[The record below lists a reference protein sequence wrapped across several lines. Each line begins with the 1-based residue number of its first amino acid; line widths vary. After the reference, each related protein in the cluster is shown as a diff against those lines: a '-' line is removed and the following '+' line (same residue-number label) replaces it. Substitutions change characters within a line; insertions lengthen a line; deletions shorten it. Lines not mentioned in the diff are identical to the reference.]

1 MKFNLRTK
9 VFLIFFV
16 FLVGGGTVWYLNFNT
31 YRLLTRNFALL
42 DTKGIFLSWVLETRR
57 YEKNYFLT
65 RQHEHLVQ
73 ALEFLNRAQGQLPQ
87 IDSRSTM
94 VRPSNDF
101 SKVQEAL
108 LLYRDALMRLK
119 NYYDQRGEPGPD
131 GEQTKDLQRHQ
142 ADVRY
147 QGNALT
153 TDAEMMLN
161 EQQRKVAKL
170 LARKRGYHF
179 IALAEIMG
187 LCAFTILF
195 LVYGVSRPLK
205 VLEKSIN
212 KIVKGDYEN
221 IPPMSMGDEFEAL
234 VSSLNHMLSE
244 LNRRTEQLIQS
255 RKMASLGILTSGVAH
270 ELNNPLNNISTS
282 VQILLEELDEG
293 DTEYQR
299 QQLEEVE
306 KQVERSKDIVKALLE
321 FSRDTDYSMMS
332 VRISHLVDST
342 IKLIRG
348 ETPGTVEIKTD
359 VPETIQADMDPR
371 QIQQVLINLVT
382 NGIQAM
388 TEGGVLS
395 IRAFESPDEPGVC
408 IQVEDSGAGIPRE
421 NLPKIFDPFFSTKD
435 VGRGTGLGLS
445 VSHGI
450 VKKHGGRIEVKSE
463 PGRGSTFTVFLPHHP
478 VSREA

>member
-1 MKFNLRTK
+1 M
-9 VFLIFFV
+9 
-16 FLVGGGTVWYLNFNT
+16 
-31 YRLLTRNFALL
+31 
-42 DTKGIFLSWVLETRR
+42 
-57 YEKNYFLT
+57 
-65 RQHEHLVQ
+65 
-73 ALEFLNRAQGQLPQ
+73 PQ
-87 IDSRSTM
+87 IDSRSTL

-119 NYYDQRGEPGPD
+119 DYYDRKGEPGP
-131 GEQTKDLQRHQ
+131 GEEQTKDLQRHQ

-161 EQQRKVAKL
+161 EQQQKVTKL
-170 LARKRGYHF
+170 LARKKGYHF

-195 LVYGVSRPLK
+195 LVCGVSRPLK
-205 VLEKSIN
+205 TLEKSIY
-212 KIVKGDYEN
+212 KIVQGDYEN

-255 RKMASLGILTSGVAH
+255 RKMASLGTLTSGVAH

-293 DTEYQR
+293 DTAYQR

-321 FSRDTDYSMMS
+321 FSRDTEYSIVS
-332 VRISHLVDST
+332 VQISSLVDST

-348 ETPGTVEIKTD
+348 ETPGNVEIKTD
-359 VPETIQADMDPR
+359 VPATIQADMDPR
-371 QIQQVLINLVT
+371 QIQQVLINLIT

-388 TEGGVLS
+388 AQGGVLH
-395 IRAFESPDEPGVC
+395 IRGYESRDEPGIY
-408 IQVEDSGAGIPRE
+408 IQVEDSGMGIPRE

-463 PGRGSTFTVFLPHHP
+463 PGRGSTFTVFLPYHP